1 MRLPHGGR
9 KPQARGL
16 HAVGV
21 SPWPLCEVGVV
32 LTRSP
37 SAADK
42 GNPPPGTDSGRNKW
56 VRGVVLGFQ
65 GCLGISGELLLAL
78 GSPCP
83 LDPLWG
89 PRHLLSLHV
98 MGQMTSRTTH
108 SSRENWCQACPLGSE
123 SAVGLGH
130 LPLTW
135 VFWVP
140 PALPTKTGFPV
151 VTVWVEA
158 AAALGKWESGEGLAG
173 GVGMQTAS
181 SHHEPELT
189 GVVSVRQ
196 RDGRS
201 EVSAWET
208 VARTWEDICD

>member
-1 MRLPHGGR
+1 M
-9 KPQARGL
+9 
-16 HAVGV
+16 
-21 SPWPLCEVGVV
+21 
-32 LTRSP
+32 
-37 SAADK
+37 
-42 GNPPPGTDSGRNKW
+42 
-56 VRGVVLGFQ
+56 RGVVLGFQ

-83 LDPLWG
+83 LDPPWG
-89 PRHLLSLHV
+89 TTASPLAACDGTNDKQDHPQLPRKLVPGL
-98 MGQMTSRTTH
+98 
-108 SSRENWCQACPLGSE
+108 PLGVL

-135 VFWVP
+135 VCWVP
-140 PALPTKTGFPV
+140 PPLPTKTGFAV

-173 GVGMQTAS
+173 GAGMQPAS

-189 GVVSVRQ
+189 GVISVRQ